1 MELMKEI
8 EGRRA
13 YRAVGPES
21 LDRATLSRLAEAAH
35 LAPSSMNKQPWRMV
49 TVTDPER
56 LAALRATLSSGNYWA
71 LKAPAVTAFVTSAD
85 WGLRMP
91 DGRELAWFE
100 LGMAAMAY
108 QLQAVHEG
116 LVAHPIVGFDAKAA
130 AAALA
135 LPPEATLVILVVV
148 GKPGDAAGLS
158 EKHLESE
165 NGPRIRKPLDEVAAF
180 DAWNDRLLPPAKG

>member
-1 MELMKEI
+1 MELLKEI
-8 EGRRA
+8 ETRRA
-13 YRAVGPES
+13 YRALAADPIGRE
-21 LDRATLSRLAEAAH
+21 TLQRLALAAH
-35 LAPSSMNKQPWRMV
+35 MAPSSMNNQPWRMI
-49 TVTDPER
+49 TVTEPEP
-56 LAALRATLSSGNYWA
+56 LAALRASFTSGNYWA

-108 QLQAVHEG
+108 QLEAVHEG

-130 AAALA
+130 AAALG

-148 GKPGDAAGLS
+148 GKPGDASGLS
-158 EKHLESE
+158 EKHLEGE
-165 NGPRIRKPLDEVAAF
+165 RGPRIRKPLDEVAAF
-180 DAWNDRLLPPAKG
+180 DAWHERLLPQKG

>member
-1 MELMKEI
+1 MDLLKAI
-8 EGRRA
+8 ETRRA
-13 YRAVGPES
+13 YRAIGPEPVG
-21 LDRATLSRLAEAAH
+21 REILSRLAAAAH
-35 LAPSSMNKQPWRMV
+35 SAPSSMNNQPWRMI
-49 TVTDPER
+49 TVTDPEP
-56 LAALRATLSSGNYWA
+56 LAALRASFTSGNYWA

-130 AAALA
+130 AAALG

-158 EKHLESE
+158 EKHLEGE
-165 NGPRIRKPLDEVAAF
+165 RGPRIRKPLDLVAAF
-180 DAWNDRLLPPAKG
+180 DAWNDKLLPPAKG